1 VGFGVGVVSLRLF
14 AYLFLFLF
22 LAGLGRYDTCTGPRP
37 RPFWHGSLVWS
48 SETVMMIMMENVAYA
63 MRLAWVSDTLKTDDY
78 RLARSGC
85 VGFLLDS
92 F

>member
-1 VGFGVGVVSLRLF
+1 
-14 AYLFLFLF
+14 
-22 LAGLGRYDTCTGPRP
+22 
-37 RPFWHGSLVWS
+37 
-48 SETVMMIMMENVAYA
+48 MMIMMENVAYA

-85 VGFLLDS
+85 VGFLLDY